1 MSEEIKNIGKI
12 EPPKWSMSGIFDY
25 LDVSVASDL
34 EIDVETF
41 KNIIDNHCT
50 YSESKFIIFA
60 VFSGRPDKIQKAKDL
75 VNSKIKK

>member
-1 MSEEIKNIGKI
+1 MSEEILNNLGKI
-12 EPPKWSMSGIFDY
+12 DPPNMPGIFDY
-25 LDVSVASDL
+25 IDVSVADDL
-34 EIDVETF
+34 GVDVEIY
-41 KNIIDNHCT
+41 KDIIENHCT

>member
-1 MSEEIKNIGKI
+1 MSEEILNNLGKI
-12 EPPKWSMSGIFDY
+12 EAPNIPGIFDY
-25 LDVSVASDL
+25 IDVSVADDL
-34 EIDVETF
+34 GVDVEIY

-50 YSESKFIIFA
+50 YSETKFIIFA